1 MIKWTRKPH
10 GNCPVQAEGY
20 FMGYYFYF
28 RARWKEAV
36 IEFSETETDWEYNRY
51 IACYTLFS
59 TKDEYAAGWLPTWVC
74 RLLIWKGCLKFLFK
88 RGKTTDLNL
97 PK

>member
-1 MIKWTRKPH
+1 MIKWKRKPH

-28 RARWKEAV
+28 RSRWNEAV
-36 IEFSETETDWEYNRY
+36 IEFSKTEAGWDNDLIHARY
-51 IACYTLFS
+51 ILLDTE
-59 TKDEYAAGWLPTWVC
+59 DEYAAGWLPKWIC

-88 RGKTTDLNL
+88 KGKVTDVNL
-97 PK
+97 SK